1 MYVIQQEPR
10 VFVVDDDAPV
20 RRSLGRLL
28 HTAGYEVELLP
39 GAEAYLERAV
49 PTRPACLLLDMR
61 MPGMGGMELKHRIT
75 GTARELPVIFITAHG
90 DEALR
95 QALIQRRRRRALQA
109 AGRRRAAR
117 GGRAGV
123 EDVRDPRDRG
133 SRLTLGRRYGATRA
147 ITTSSG

>member
-28 HTAGYEVELLP
+28 HTAGYEVDLLP

-95 QALIQRRRRRALQA
+95 QALIRSGAVDVLFKPLDADVLLEAVARALKMSAIQCV
-109 AGRRRAAR
+109 RNQNTIPRA
-117 GGRAGV
+117 
-123 EDVRDPRDRG
+123 
-133 SRLTLGRRYGATRA
+133 S
-147 ITTSSG
+147 

>member
-28 HTAGYEVELLP
+28 HTAGYEVELLA

-95 QALIQRRRRRALQA
+95 QALIRSGAVDVLFKPLDADVLLEAVARALKMSA
-109 AGRRRAAR
+109 IPETAAR
-117 GGRAGV
+117 A
-123 EDVRDPRDRG
+123 
-133 SRLTLGRRYGATRA
+133 
-147 ITTSSG
+147 

>member
-1 MYVIQQEPR
+1 MYVIPQEPR

-61 MPGMGGMELKHRIT
+61 MPGMGGVELQHRIA
-75 GTARELPVIFITAHG
+75 GTARELPIIFITAHG

-95 QALIQRRRRRALQA
+95 RALIRSGAVDVLFKPLDADVLLEAVARALKMAATPQA
-109 AGRRRAAR
+109 A
-117 GGRAGV
+117 
-123 EDVRDPRDRG
+123 
-133 SRLTLGRRYGATRA
+133 
-147 ITTSSG
+147 TSA

>member
-61 MPGMGGMELKHRIT
+61 MPGMGGVELQHRIA
-75 GTARELPVIFITAHG
+75 GTARELPIIFITAHG

-95 QALIQRRRRRALQA
+95 RALIRSGAVDVLCKPLDADVLLEAVARALKMAATPQA
-109 AGRRRAAR
+109 A
-117 GGRAGV
+117 
-123 EDVRDPRDRG
+123 
-133 SRLTLGRRYGATRA
+133 
-147 ITTSSG
+147 TSA

>member
-1 MYVIQQEPR
+1 M
-10 VFVVDDDAPV
+10 

-61 MPGMGGMELKHRIT
+61 MPGMGGVELQHRIA
-75 GTARELPVIFITAHG
+75 GTARELPIIFITAHG

-95 QALIQRRRRRALQA
+95 RALIRSGAVDVLFKPLDADVLLEAVARALKMAATPQA
-109 AGRRRAAR
+109 A
-117 GGRAGV
+117 
-123 EDVRDPRDRG
+123 
-133 SRLTLGRRYGATRA
+133 
-147 ITTSSG
+147 TSA

>member
-1 MYVIQQEPR
+1 MDVIPQEPR
-10 VFVVDDDAPV
+10 VFVVDDDEPV

-61 MPGMGGMELKHRIT
+61 MPGMGGVELQHRIA
-75 GTARELPVIFITAHG
+75 GTARELPIIFITAHG

-95 QALIQRRRRRALQA
+95 RALIRTGAVDVLFKPLDADVLLEAIARALKMSVTPQA
-109 AGRRRAAR
+109 A
-117 GGRAGV
+117 
-123 EDVRDPRDRG
+123 
-133 SRLTLGRRYGATRA
+133 
-147 ITTSSG
+147 TSA